1 MIAALALFAALL
13 SQMATLPSD
22 GGVDAGD
29 AAGLGGGADAGI
41 EGGHASAPAPLAA
54 PPPAPRGRLV
64 GRVFARGSRKPVAG
78 ASVTVDLDELAETD
92 REGRF
97 DVEAPCGARHLGL
110 QAPGFEPLAL
120 VRDPCA
126 GAPPLVARLVPR
138 PGAAGYETVV
148 QAPSSRQEM
157 RLQGEE
163 LLRTPGTLGDPFR
176 AVESLPGVTAVAWPA
191 PIYAVRGSNPG
202 DTGFFLDE
210 LSVPAL
216 FHFAFG
222 PSVIHPY
229 FFQDLDFYAGGYPA
243 RYGRYVAGIVA
254 ARTRVAPADDVHA
267 SVDVRLF
274 DAGGMVTAPLPGGG
288 SIAVAGRYSFTG
300 SVIGFLSDTGVD
312 LGYWDYQLRA
322 DRALGPV
329 RLTLLVFGSS
339 DTLTTSTETLA
350 LSFHRAKLKAE
361 VPALGGLLDA
371 SVALG
376 YDRSEAPL
384 IQRFPITVTAGSVIP
399 RLAFTR
405 PTKHVDFELGFDG
418 RLERFDPVTMLDR
431 VMSTDLGQRR
441 TVQLYA
447 GWASAVVRAGP
458 RLVVT
463 PELRLD
469 SYEVNS
475 TTDTQK
481 ADLGP
486 RLSARYAVSDRT
498 WVKLSG
504 GRFTQLPS
512 LPLQLPGAEDFGLA
526 LYGLQSSWQG
536 ALGVGT
542 TRFFGLDASV
552 TGYVQRYVLTDIRDP
567 VVSATID
574 PLADDYLVRRDALA
588 YGAELLVRRALTERL
603 HGWLSYTL
611 SWNERALG
619 GGVIGPSDWDQRHV
633 VNLVLGY
640 RWRGFT
646 FGGRAHYNSGRPVL
660 VSDAAGETY
669 QRLPAFYQI
678 DLRADRRFLFDK
690 FAVDGYFEVVNA
702 TLSRQVFGLV
712 QPMPGSPPTEDG
724 YRIVLPSLGVHAE
737 F

>member
-1 MIAALALFAALL
+1 
-13 SQMATLPSD
+13 
-22 GGVDAGD
+22 V
-29 AAGLGGGADAGI
+29 
-41 EGGHASAPAPLAA
+41 
-54 PPPAPRGRLV
+54 
-64 GRVFARGSRKPVAG
+64 
-78 ASVTVDLDELAETD
+78 
-92 REGRF
+92 
-97 DVEAPCGARHLGL
+97 GL
-110 QAPGFEPLAL
+110 QAPGFEPLSL
-120 VRDPCA
+120 EHDPCA

-138 PGAAGYETVV
+138 AGAAGYETVV
-148 QAPSSRQEM
+148 HAQTSRQDV

-216 FHFAFG
+216 FHFALG

-254 ARTRVAPADDVHA
+254 AHTRAAPEDDVHA
-267 SVDVRLF
+267 SIDVRLF

-288 SIAVAGRYSFTG
+288 SVAVAGRYSFTG
-300 SVIGFLSDTGVD
+300 SVIGFLSDAGVD

-322 DRALGPV
+322 DRAFGPV
-329 RLTLLVFGSS
+329 RLTLLAFGSS
-339 DTLTTSTETLA
+339 DTLTTRTEKLA
-350 LSFHRAKLKAE
+350 LRFHRAKLKAE
-361 VPALGGLLDA
+361 APALGGLVSG

-376 YDRSEAPL
+376 ADRSEAPIIDQL
-384 IQRFPITVTAGSVIP
+384 PIVVTAVSVMP
-399 RLAFTR
+399 RLSFTR

-418 RLERFDPVTMLDR
+418 QVERFDPVTMLDR
-431 VMSTDLGQRR
+431 VTATDIGELR

-447 GWASAVVRAGP
+447 GYASAVVRAGP

-475 TTDTQK
+475 TTDTRK

-486 RLSARYAVSDRT
+486 RLSARYAVSDHT
-498 WVKLSG
+498 WIKASG

-512 LPLQLPGAEDFGLA
+512 LPLQVPGTSDFGLA

-542 TRFFGLDASV
+542 TRFGGLDASV
-552 TGYVQRYVLTDIRDP
+552 TGYVQRYVLTDVRDP
-567 VVSATID
+567 VVTPLID
-574 PLADDYLVRRDALA
+574 PLSDDYLVRRDALA
-588 YGAELLVRRALTERL
+588 YGAEVLVRRPLTERL

-633 VNLVLGY
+633 ANLVLGY
-640 RWRGFT
+640 RWRGFV
-646 FGGRAHYNSGRPVL
+646 FGGRAHFNTGRPVL
-660 VSDAAGETY
+660 VSNAAGETY
-669 QRLPAFYQI
+669 QRLPPFFQI

-690 FAVDGYFEVVNA
+690 FAIDGYIEVVNA
-702 TLSRQVFGLV
+702 TLSRQVVGLV
-712 QPMPGSPPTEDG
+712 QPSPGARPTEDAF
-724 YRIVLPSLGVHAE
+724 RIVLPSIGVHGE

>member
-1 MIAALALFAALL
+1 MSVTVALFAALL
-13 SQMATLPSD
+13 FQASPAPAD
-22 GGVDAGD
+22 AGAPDAGD
-29 AAGLGGGADAGI
+29 ASAVDAARDGGD
-41 EGGHASAPAPLAA
+41 ASAPSAVA
-54 PPPAPRGRLV
+54 PPPPPVPRGRLA

-78 ASVTVDLDELAETD
+78 ASVTVDLDELVETD

-97 DVEAPCGARHLGL
+97 DVEAPCGARHVGL
-110 QAPGFEPLAL
+110 QAPGFEPLTL
-120 VRDPCA
+120 ERDPCA

-148 QAPSSRQEM
+148 HAATSRQEM

-210 LSVPAL
+210 IPVPAL
-216 FHFAFG
+216 FHFALG

-254 ARTRVAPADDVHA
+254 ARTRQAPDDDVHA

-274 DAGGMVTAPLPGGG
+274 DAGAMVTAPLPGGG
-288 SIAVAGRYSFTG
+288 SVAVAGRYSFTG
-300 SVIGFLSDTGVD
+300 SVIGLLSDTGVD

-322 DRALGPV
+322 DRTFGPA

-339 DTLTTSTETLA
+339 DTLTTRSNTLS
-350 LSFHRAKLKAE
+350 LRFHRAKLRAE
-361 VPALGGLLDA
+361 IPAAGGLLSA
-371 SVALG
+371 SVAVG
-376 YDRSEAPL
+376 ADHSQAP
-384 IQRFPITVTAGSVIP
+384 IVDQVPISVSAVSALP
-399 RLAFTR
+399 RLSFTR

-418 RLERFDPVTMLDR
+418 KLEHFDPVTMLDR
-431 VMSTDLGQRR
+431 VTAIDLGQRR
-441 TVQLYA
+441 DVRLLA
-447 GWASAVVRAGP
+447 GYASAIVRAGS

-469 SYEVNS
+469 SYTVNS

-486 RLSARYAVSDRT
+486 RLSARLAVTDQT
-498 WVKLSG
+498 WIKLSG
-504 GRFTQLPS
+504 GRFTQLTS
-512 LPLQLPGAEDFGLA
+512 LPLQVPGTEDFGLA

-542 TRFFGLDASV
+542 TRFWGLDASV
-552 TGYVQRYVLTDIRDP
+552 TGYVQRYVLTDVRDP
-567 VVSATID
+567 VLTSAID

-588 YGAELLVRRALTERL
+588 YGAEVLVRRALTERL

-646 FGGRAHYNSGRPVL
+646 FGGRAHFNTGRPVL
-660 VSDAAGETY
+660 VSDSAGETF
-669 QRLPAFYQI
+669 QRLPPFYQI
-678 DLRADRRFLFDK
+678 DLRADRRFIFDK
-690 FAVDGYFEVVNA
+690 FAIDGYFELVNA
-702 TLSRQVFGLV
+702 TLSRQIVGLT
-712 QPMPGSPPTEDG
+712 QSMPGAAPKEDG
-724 YRIVLPSLGVHAE
+724 FRIVLPSLGVHAE